1 MIKVDTTLYQSA
13 TARPGLCEASQAGGL
28 SRKSWGAERRR
39 SGRPLIGRG
48 QRALV
53 FCVVA
58 ISIFLTG
65 PYLDSFAGQ
74 PGAASSGANK
84 DMLGVEPFDPPTKP
98 TALVEPDDTEL
109 LLTYA
114 FHRCLSEEHEICD
127 ADAAEHICKENGFDG
142 AKNYLI
148 DPDVS
153 KDDVKIIYFKSE
165 LVCQKH
171 CNKFLTISCK

>member
-153 KDDVKIIYFKSE
+153 KDDVKIIYFKTE